1 MLIPEEYI
9 EVLADLGLT
18 HNEAKVYLALLCL
31 QSSTASRL
39 HKETNIA
46 RQDVYRVLSELR
58 EKELIEKVIARPTKF
73 KPIPSKETISILLQ
87 RRKEKNLQLRKKANR
102 LFRNFIETCTVKPF
116 FDEASQF
123 ILLSRSEAD
132 PKGHID
138 KLGKTLDK
146 AKKSA
151 TGVITF
157 PFFMKVK
164 QMDED
169 IWKRAVRRGVKIRFM
184 IDKQSDGNLDLA
196 LDPVLAKS
204 DCFEV
209 RWTSSVVP
217 ATVLLID
224 DRESFCRTGVK
235 IDNPVLWSSAPG
247 FVAMI
252 KDYLE
257 TKWKSL
263 EKT

>member
-1 MLIPEEYI
+1 MIIPEEYI

-18 HNEAKVYLALLCL
+18 HTEAKVYITLLCL
-31 QSSTASRL
+31 KRATANKL
-39 HKETNIA
+39 HRESNVA
-46 RQDVYRVLSELR
+46 RQDVYQVLSELQ
-58 EKELIEKVIARPTKF
+58 EKELIEKVIAKPTKF
-73 KPIPSKETISILLQ
+73 TPIPPNDAISILFQRKKDKDLQ
-87 RRKEKNLQLRKKANR
+87 RREKAKQM
-102 LFRNFIETCTVKPF
+102 FRNFIETCPVTKPF
-116 FDEASQF
+116 EESLRFV
-123 ILLSRSEAD
+123 LLSKSETD
-132 PKGHID
+132 PTGHID
-138 KLGKTLDK
+138 KLGKTMDK

-157 PFFMKVK
+157 PLFRKVK

-169 IWKRAVRRGVKIRFM
+169 IWKRAVGRGVKIRFM
-184 IDKQSDGNLDLA
+184 IGKQSDGNLDLA

-224 DRESFCRTGVK
+224 DREAFCRTGVE
-235 IDNPVLWSSAPG
+235 IDNPVLWSSAPS